1 MIKTYLF
8 IAIVSEVVA
17 TLALKSSDGFSRL
30 LPGVVVVAG
39 YGLSM
44 FLLSVV
50 LTSMD
55 MGVAYAIWSGLGI
68 VLVTIAGMTMYNQQP
83 DAAALVGM
91 GLIVAG
97 VGVIQLFSKMAGH

>member
-17 TLALKSSDGFSRL
+17 TVALKSSDGFSRL
-30 LPGVVVVAG
+30 MPSVVVVAG

-55 MGVAYAIWSGLGI
+55 MGIAYAIWSGLGI
-68 VLVTIAGMTMYNQQP
+68 VLITLAGMTMYNQQP